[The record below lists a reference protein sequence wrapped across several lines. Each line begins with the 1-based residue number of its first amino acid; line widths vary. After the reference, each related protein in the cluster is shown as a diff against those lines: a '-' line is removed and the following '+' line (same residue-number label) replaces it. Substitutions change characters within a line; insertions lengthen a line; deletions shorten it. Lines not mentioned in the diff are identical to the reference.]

1 MKKRVFGLLSLSIIM
16 SIGTVSCSSDSD
28 SSSDNLSEFQLKT
41 YNPVSES
48 LKDKSILLN
57 DINKNLDGT
66 TNNNNFDNSQAWFQ
80 LAGNKLNVSSN
91 TTWSLGFWNGTGS
104 RVILNYTVKTQAVE
118 ITGYNSITDILNR
131 GQVAIDN
138 ALNNYINGGV
148 MGFGD
153 LNTFDFHS
161 ENQFVIGDPG
171 NNGKFYL
178 IKQPNVQLHPDVDDP
193 DAPSSSVEASEFL
206 IHVKTT
212 TNGYTLTSQALKD
225 NELGNKIA
233 LGSEINIPNIAKDN
247 SYQYNFVAFNSAD
260 LVKVQPKSSDWEL
273 ALSAV
278 IKKNYMSN
286 GDAYAFVTKGFVL
299 NNNKDVSVYKVQST
313 ASNAGAPGSYDPN
326 FNWQNDP
333 ALDPSNSIDAQF
345 TSFDYS
351 QIDDSKFSSD
361 TQEEIGQYWRN
372 LNMGQYRIFVDRFYV
387 VKLKNGDVYK
397 LKFVNPQGGNS
408 INNGIKFQY
417 QKIAKQS

>member
-48 LKDKSILLN
+48 LKDKSILLQ
-57 DINKNLDGT
+57 DIKGEKGI
-66 TNNNNFDNSQAWFQ
+66 NNFDNSQAWFQ

-118 ITGYNSITDILNR
+118 ITGYNSITDILNT

-212 TNGYTLTSQALKD
+212 ATGYAITYQPLEVNPSD
-225 NELGNKIA
+225 ESWIGLGAPIV
-233 LGSEINIPNIAKDN
+233 INNIVKDN
-247 SYQYNFVAFNSAD
+247 SYQYNFVAFDSAD